1 MLVHPET
8 DIVNSHLNRSERWSD
23 NQKGGQIK
31 SVDLSQ
37 SADISKDDTLA
48 ATSKSGQMD
57 ESKSGQITDL
67 PKGYKSGDESR
78 SKIVE
83 TDTIIRFAGLY
94 VMINVRE
101 RNQTLSSIQMT
112 IKSL

>member
-1 MLVHPET
+1 M
-8 DIVNSHLNRSERWSD
+8 
-23 NQKGGQIK
+23 
-31 SVDLSQ
+31 DLSQ

-48 ATSKSGQMD
+48 VTSQ
-57 ESKSGQITDL
+57 SGQITDL
-67 PKGYKSGDESR
+67 PKGYKSEDESR

-112 IKSL
+112 IKSF